1 MRIVT
6 DKERGE
12 NIMLVGSLICKIQ
25 ESRRE
30 AYDLCDLAMKVMLK
44 LEVEAKSSDNTRLA
58 ELYGEASELYARAFQ
73 HDMAYLPMLADAD
86 KVKLM
91 ACRKGA

>member
-6 DKERGE
+6 DKERDE
-12 NIMLVGSLICKIQ
+12 NIMLVGSLTRKIQ
-25 ESRRE
+25 KSSRE
-30 AYDLCDLAMKVMLK
+30 AHELCDLAMKVMLK
-44 LEVEAKSSDNTRLA
+44 LEVEAKLSDSKGLA
-58 ELYGEASELYARAFQ
+58 ELYGEVSELYARAFQ
-73 HDMAYLPMLADAD
+73 HEMDYLPMLADAD